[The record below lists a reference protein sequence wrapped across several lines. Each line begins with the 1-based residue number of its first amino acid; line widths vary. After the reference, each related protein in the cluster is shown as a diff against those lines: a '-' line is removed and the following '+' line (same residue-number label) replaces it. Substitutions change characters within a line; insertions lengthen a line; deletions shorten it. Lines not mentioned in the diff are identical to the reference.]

1 MYKNHI
7 FDPLNLSLIGEKNTF
22 IEKKR
27 LDFSLDSFKSK
38 FILIYIMYSFFNL
51 VFVTTLKCF
60 SFYTCGICGP
70 NLDKIYVVCIYHRF
84 NMDI

>member
-22 IEKKR
+22 IEEKR

-38 FILIYIMYSFFNL
+38 FILIYIMHSFFNL

-60 SFYTCGICGP
+60 SFYTCGIYGL
-70 NLDKIYVVCIYHRF
+70 NLDKIYVVGIYHRF